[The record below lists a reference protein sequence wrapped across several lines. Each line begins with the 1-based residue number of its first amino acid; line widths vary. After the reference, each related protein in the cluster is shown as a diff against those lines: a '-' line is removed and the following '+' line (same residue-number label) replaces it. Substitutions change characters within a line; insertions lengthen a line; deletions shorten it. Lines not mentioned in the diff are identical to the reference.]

1 MLALNLLGVDF
12 AHSMGRGGEVAVVH
26 SGPLRVKVH
35 EAKRLEQLWQL
46 DKDLIR
52 PTPEHLGQDHPGQ
65 MINRM
70 PPPALMGFAAD
81 KTPPLIDLRGL
92 DTAPLYRNRFGT
104 APVHNTLVD
113 LGERG
118 GLFFNSRITVFGLTC
133 STRAISRTPLPLSVI
148 STICRFTAGKRP
160 GYVVA

>member
-1 MLALNLLGVDF
+1 MFALNLLGVDF
-12 AHSMGRGGEVAVVH
+12 AYSMGRGGEVAVVH
-26 SGPLRVKVH
+26 SGRIRVKVH
-35 EAKRLEQLWQL
+35 EAKRLEQMLQL

-52 PTPEHLGQDHPGQ
+52 PTPAHIGQDNPGQ

-70 PPPALMGFAAD
+70 PQPALMDFASD
-81 KTPPLIDLRGL
+81 KTPHLIDLRGL
-92 DTAPLYRNRFGT
+92 DAAHLYRNRFGT
-104 APVHNTLVD
+104 APVHDALVD

-160 GYVVA
+160 G